1 MGRGTRRTR
10 PQGAM
15 RKYAGAGA
23 GKRVAYWKK
32 GVRHAW
38 RTQAPRPAAWRV
50 SRKRGTPR
58 IRNAEATWRA
68 GNAGKDNVRHA
79 WRTEGPWG
87 ATPRDVA
94 LLTATPKTGVAGR
107 GATATQVRHAVED
120 RTPRGVRGYEQYAT
134 RARVAVERKSVAARP
149 STALRRTSATDCA
162 RTDVAATTATSQ
174 WKAPRHEAWRGVRAV
189 DRIVERCGMYAGA

>member
-1 MGRGTRRTR
+1 
-10 PQGAM
+10 M

-23 GKRVAYWKK
+23 AERVAYWKK

-50 SRKRGTPR
+50 SGKRGTPR
-58 IRNAEATWRA
+58 VRNAEAAWRA
-68 GNAGKDNVRHA
+68 GNARKDDVRHA
-79 WRTEGPWG
+79 WRTEGPWC

-120 RTPRGVRGYEQYAT
+120 RTPRGVRGCEEYAM
-134 RARVAVERKSVAARP
+134 RARVAVERESVAARP
-149 STALRRTSATDCA
+149 SNALRRSRATDCEKK
-162 RTDVAATTATSQ
+162 DVAATTATSQ
-174 WKAPRHEAWRGVRAV
+174 WKAPRNEAWRGVRAV
-189 DRIVERCGMYAGA
+189 DRILGTCGMYAGA

>member
-1 MGRGTRRTR
+1 
-10 PQGAM
+10 M

-23 GKRVAYWKK
+23 DKRVAYWKK

-50 SRKRGTPR
+50 SRKRSTPR
-58 IRNAEATWRA
+58 IRSAEATWRT
-68 GNAGKDNVRHA
+68 GNAGKDDVRHA

-94 LLTATPKTGVAGR
+94 LLTATPKTGVADR

-162 RTDVAATTATSQ
+162 RKDVAAATATSQ
-174 WKAPRHEAWRGVRAV
+174 WKPPRREAWRGVRAV
-189 DRIVERCGMYAGA
+189 DRIVETYGMYAGA